1 MGSFKGSF
9 EGPFKGIYRDSIR
22 VFGLGLLEGS
32 WSYNWGYKSL
42 NMAYNYSYPTLC
54 RGRSCSEEYLGLRAW
69 GLYRLHKRLFGSFCK
84 IFRHLIIIYS
94 PKY

>member
-1 MGSFKGSF
+1 MGIFKGSF

-42 NMAYNYSYPTLC
+42 NMAYNYSYPTYDPTYNYTQEPPSVQGFAT
-54 RGRSCSEEYLGLRAW
+54 RTRWREAVFFSKSYIW
-69 GLYRLHKRLFGSFCK
+69 SHKAL
-84 IFRHLIIIYS
+84 
-94 PKY
+94 